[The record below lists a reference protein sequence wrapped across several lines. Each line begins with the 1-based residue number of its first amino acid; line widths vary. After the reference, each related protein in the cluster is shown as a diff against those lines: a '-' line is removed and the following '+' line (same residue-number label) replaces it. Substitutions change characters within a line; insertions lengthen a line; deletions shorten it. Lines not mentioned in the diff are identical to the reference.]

1 VGVNGFMI
9 STFSENKLLART
21 FLTEF
26 IATKDIMLKLYEKA
40 TRPPAFLP
48 ALDEVSANPDIKGIA
63 ISAADGIPMPK
74 IPEMASV
81 WGAWSDAL
89 ELIVNEKLEP
99 EQAMKNAAEQIKKT
113 IMGE

>member
-1 VGVNGFMI
+1 MI
-9 STFSENKLLART
+9 NAFSENKLLART

-26 IATKDIMLKLYEKA
+26 IATKDVMLKLYERA
-40 TRPPAFLP
+40 TRPPAFLS
-48 ALDEVSANPDIKGIA
+48 ALEEVSVDPDIQGIA

-81 WGAWSDAL
+81 WGAWSDAI
-89 ELIVNEKLEP
+89 ELIVNQKLEP
-99 EQAMKNAAEQIKKT
+99 DQAMKNAAEQVKKT